1 MNVKNA
7 HKDANREIRP
17 GVGPRV
23 PEGVRKSRPGTCGFA
38 ARCAEGL
45 RPSLA
50 VRQGLSVSGVSA
62 PDERKGKA
70 LPHSRRQSRSMRPF
84 FQSFPGRGAIL
95 CLACAFACLISPS
108 VFGQVQGRPQLL
120 RDVGIDQKLNGQ
132 VPLDLTFRDE
142 TGRTV
147 QLTEY
152 FGQEPVVLALV
163 YYECPM
169 LCTQVLNGLLR
180 SFQSLKFDV
189 GKQFNVITVS
199 INPREKPELAK
210 AKQDVYVGLY
220 GRDGAARGWHFLT
233 GDESQIQ
240 RLAQAVGYRYV
251 YDPQTDQ
258 YAHAS
263 GIMVLTPQGRVSK
276 YFYGIQYAPRDLR
289 LGLVE
294 ASANKIGSPSDELLL
309 FCYHYDPTT
318 GKYGLVISNVLKLA
332 SLATVLALGVLMLV
346 MSRRERYTALGK
358 DGVRVEGHRLQI

>member
-1 MNVKNA
+1 MNVA
-7 HKDANREIRP
+7 RICDRRA
-17 GVGPRV
+17 GPA
-23 PEGVRKSRPGTCGFA
+23 CGI
-38 ARCAEGL
+38 
-45 RPSLA
+45 
-50 VRQGLSVSGVSA
+50 
-62 PDERKGKA
+62 
-70 LPHSRRQSRSMRPF
+70 
-84 FQSFPGRGAIL
+84 GRGRPYISIL
-95 CLACAFACLISPS
+95 LGVACAFAWLTGLPALA
-108 VFGQVQGRPQLL
+108 QVQGRPQLL
-120 RDVGIDQKLNGQ
+120 RDVGIDQKLNAQ
-132 VPLDLTFRDE
+132 VPVDLTFRDE
-142 TGRTV
+142 TGRAV
-147 QLTEY
+147 HLAEY
-152 FGQEPVVLALV
+152 FGEKPVVLALV

-189 GKQFNVITVS
+189 GKQFNVVTVS
-199 INPREKPELAK
+199 INPREKPDLAK

-220 GRDGAARGWHFLT
+220 GRGGAAQGWHFLT

-240 RLAQAVGYRYV
+240 RLAQAVGYRYA
-251 YDPQTDQ
+251 YDPQTGQ

-332 SLATVLALGVLMLV
+332 SLATVLVLGILMLV
-346 MSRRERYTALGK
+346 MFRRERYTTLGK
-358 DGVRVEGHRLQI
+358 GGVRVEGHRLRI